1 MASRRVSSIA
11 ELKATLTE
19 KFGAGRTKYQSQ
31 QLAALDKVCE
41 LLFEKPET
49 LIADQMAIEARVEQ
63 MKPYRATYGLKVN
76 STWYSFRNA
85 YREAFRQAPTMARL
99 SNVKRKDYTPA
110 WQALFERLA
119 RARDLTITTI
129 EDREIAILA
138 GWCNANGI
146 APEEFSQEHF
156 NQILDERRKA
166 TKSTRD
172 ENPRRYARNY
182 MAAIVPWTKL
192 HGFVLPEDA
201 PVIVS
206 PTAKRNGYLP
216 ITEYHQDFQ
225 DEVQELKRFY
235 ETGRRPGAVP
245 APALALDLDAEIEKA
260 LASGGLF
267 EQKHQVLAYD
277 DADIA
282 AAIGENTGSKHVVKG
297 LIQAIK
303 ATANAMVCYR
313 GAPFYGK
320 PQAIRSLEQLACATG
335 IIWLKRQHD
344 DRVGAGI
351 CKDDTVTL
359 PTRVR
364 MLRIVATKWLGRQ
377 KIGSTPVERAA
388 DVTSP
393 LGQFDHICHR
403 MCIAL
408 ERTKEMSPRRRQAV
422 DELMDN
428 NMLSIWLTLPQTL
441 LAELKIFIAARRA
454 AKLPISAVEIAKVK
468 LYLLVSLASDVPFR
482 VKNFALLRFRGSD
495 ATLILRKT
503 KAWSTQIVAPRTET
517 KNKSHNAVDLC
528 ETSEELLDLWLTTYR
543 AKHIEHWNLEDNAF
557 LFPGNGTIVVGQRD
571 NRKVFSGMWAPHA
584 MGTEFSHLMD
594 RRGIGQMTIHVARH
608 IAATMMCRAD
618 SRLIP
623 VAATFLGDKVETVRN
638 FYVHSD
644 TKAAQRA
651 FLQIVARCRPDL
663 QKRYGIATH
672 DSEGFA
678 NAA

>member
-1 MASRRVSSIA
+1 MASRRVSTIA
-11 ELKATLTE
+11 ELKAALTG

-41 LLFEKPET
+41 LLSEKPET

-63 MKPYRATYGLKVN
+63 MKPYRAAYGLEVN

-85 YREAFRQAPTMARL
+85 YRKAFRQAPTMARL
-99 SNVKRKDYTPA
+99 SNVKRKDYTA
-110 WQALFERLA
+110 GRKDFFERLA
-119 RARDLTITTI
+119 RARSRAITTI

-156 NQILDERRKA
+156 DQILDERRKA

-172 ENPRRYARNY
+172 ENPRRYAKNY

-192 HGFVLPEDA
+192 HGIVLPEDA
-201 PVIVS
+201 PEIVS
-206 PTAKRNGYLP
+206 PTACKNSYLP
-216 ITEYHQDFQ
+216 LTEYHQDLQ
-225 DEVQELKRFY
+225 DEIQELKRFY
-235 ETGRRPGAVP
+235 ETGKRPGATP
-245 APALALDLDAEIEKA
+245 APTLDLDAEIEKA

-282 AAIGENTGSKHVVKG
+282 AAIGENTGSKHVVDG

-320 PQAIRSLEQLACATG
+320 PKAVRSLEQLACATG

-351 CKDDTVTL
+351 CQDETVTL

-377 KIGSTPVERAA
+377 KIGGTPIERAA

-403 MCIAL
+403 MRIPL
-408 ERTKEMSPRRRQAV
+408 ERTKEMSPRRRKAV

-428 NMLSIWLTLPQTL
+428 NLLPIWLNLPQEL
-441 LAELKIFIAARRA
+441 LAELKIYIAARRA

-468 LYLLVSLASDVPFR
+468 LYLLVSLAADVPFR
-482 VKNFALLRFRGSD
+482 VKNFALLRFRGPD
-495 ATLILRKT
+495 ATLFLRKT
-503 KAWSTQIVAPRTET
+503 KAWSSQIVAPRTET

-571 NRKVFSGMWAPHA
+571 NRKVFNGMWAPHA
-584 MGTEFSHLMD
+584 MGTAFSNLMD
-594 RRGIGQMTIHVARH
+594 DRGIGQMTIHLARH

-623 VAATFLGDKVETVRN
+623 VAATFLGDTEETVRN

-663 QKRYGIATH
+663 QKRYGIATN
-672 DSEGFA
+672 DNEGFA